1 MFKKKKE
8 EDEKRI
14 VEEILEGIIEE
25 IEKMT
30 KQFIMKGVDNNDAK
44 SKSMYYH

>member
-30 KQFIMKGVDNNDAK
+30 KQFIMKGVDNNGK
-44 SKSMYYH
+44 LCKNSI